1 MLDLLN
7 PSRPARPRVDA
18 PPEPPVPSPRSKI
31 LARIVEEAERAEER
45 AIAQRQAETARRDQP
60 RPYRFD

>member
-7 PSRPARPRVDA
+7 PSKPPRPRVDP
-18 PPEPPVPSPRSKI
+18 PPEPPAPSPRSEI

-45 AIAQRQAETARRDQP
+45 TITRRQAESARRDQP

>member
-1 MLDLLN
+1 MPDLLN
-7 PSRPARPRVDA
+7 PSKPPRPRVDP
-18 PPEPPVPSPRSKI
+18 PPEPPAPSRRSEI

-45 AIAQRQAETARRDQP
+45 TIAWRQAEAARRDQP

>member
-7 PSRPARPRVDA
+7 PSTPPRRVDPPPERPA
-18 PPEPPVPSPRSKI
+18 PSPHSEI